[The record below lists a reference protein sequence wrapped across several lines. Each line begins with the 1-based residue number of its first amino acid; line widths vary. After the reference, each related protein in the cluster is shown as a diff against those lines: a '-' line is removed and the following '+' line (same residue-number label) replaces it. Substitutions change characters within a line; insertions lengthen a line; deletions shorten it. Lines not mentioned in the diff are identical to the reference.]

1 MNIMTKCANCMKSL
15 LNTNKNNDYKQM
27 TVALYGKA
35 ICVKVIAVSDS
46 RESSWS
52 LSGNAVSQAGRC
64 PGQQWVK
71 LIAVSNSSES
81 SWSLFRTAVSQAGRC
96 PGQHCN
102 ECLFLSALLDVAVT
116 SFSVCV
122 LYFSGMNTVISKLNG
137 NLVILYTH
145 QYCV

>member
-1 MNIMTKCANCMKSL
+1 MTKTIYIMTKCSNCMKSL

-52 LSGNAVSQAGRC
+52 LSGNVVSQAGRC
-64 PGQQWVK
+64 PGQQ
-71 LIAVSNSSES
+71 
-81 SWSLFRTAVSQAGRC
+81 
-96 PGQHCN
+96 CN

-137 NLVILYTH
+137 NLVILYTQ